1 MEKYREKMQETPVD
15 DVCEVSPEI
24 GVPITEKLSY
34 VTNEELSE
42 MFVELLA
49 KASHFK
55 SANVAHP
62 SFVNI
67 INSVSPDEAI
77 LLKSIKHT
85 PLIPCIEV
93 RLQKINANQYNV
105 LDPLM
110 VKLPC
115 LSELTY
121 PGNVAAYFSNLEGL
135 GIVRVL
141 RDSFM
146 VGDSNYEPI
155 ESLARERY
163 SKVSD
168 SVSDGELRFR
178 RRQIEFTSFGRLFL
192 EACFGDY
199 VGECRSGPIGS
210 ELRGRVPRLVSRGYK
225 NPSYLKEEGQMEL
238 EKWGMVI
245 GFGFTFL
252 TPFVAAVTFILIS

>member
-1 MEKYREKMQETPVD
+1 MEEIKAIAKYVEGFRLQDLLREIYGDAAKSGAKQVGKALETVFSFGNTLLLPFALANERANVFRRNMEKYREKIQETPVD

-67 INSVSPDEAI
+67 INSVSPDEVI
-77 LLKSIKHT
+77 LLKSIRHT

-105 LDPLM
+105 LDPL
-110 VKLPC
+110 VVELPC
-115 LSELTY
+115 LSELAY

-135 GIVRVL
+135 GIVSVL

-146 VGDSNYEPI
+146 VGDNIYEPI

-163 SKVSD
+163 AKISESA
-168 SVSDGELRFR
+168 SDGELSFR
-178 RRQIEFTSFGRLFL
+178 RRQIEFTSFGSLFL
-192 EACFGDY
+192 EACFA
-199 VGECRSGPIGS
+199 R
-210 ELRGRVPRLVSRGYK
+210 
-225 NPSYLKEEGQMEL
+225 
-238 EKWGMVI
+238 
-245 GFGFTFL
+245 
-252 TPFVAAVTFILIS
+252 